1 LAREPGVSGFTILR
15 SVSGF
20 DYPVGESLRSLLPF
34 VDEIVVVVQRGD
46 RAALHA
52 VAAVGDGRVE
62 VVETEWGDGAGGR
75 GLELARQT
83 NIALEHCGRRWA
95 LYLQADEVLHEDDRE
110 PVRAALAR
118 YEAAD
123 DVDALSFR
131 FLHFEG
137 SYDYVNPLRYRRQ
150 CRLVRNDGRLESVRD
165 AAGFGRK
172 DGRRLRTRNSGA
184 RIFHYGWVGRPAA
197 LKAKTLALARLYH
210 DEAYVARRW
219 VPVPAEAIGN
229 VDLAFRWRG
238 RHPAVMRE
246 RIARQDWAVEGERR
260 PPLDSP
266 LLNPRFYAA
275 WLRKWRILPG
285 RWLAR

>member
-15 SVSGF
+15 SVAGY
-20 DYPVGESLRSLLPF
+20 DYPIGESLRSLLPL
-34 VDEIVVVVQRGD
+34 VDEVVVVTQRGD
-46 RAALHA
+46 RAALDA
-52 VAAVGDGRVE
+52 IGAVGDGRVE
-62 VVETEWGDGAGGR
+62 VVETDWDDGPGGR
-75 GLELARQT
+75 GLALARQT
-83 NIALEHCGRRWA
+83 NIALERCGRRWA
-95 LYLQADEVLHEDDRE
+95 LYLQADEVLHEHDCE

-118 YEAAD
+118 YEGED

-172 DGRRLRTRNSGA
+172 DGRRLRTRSSGA
-184 RIFHYGWVGRPAA
+184 RIFHYGWVGSPAA

-210 DEAYVARRW
+210 DEAFVAQRW
-219 VPVPAEAIGN
+219 EPVPAESIGN

-238 RHPAVMRE
+238 RHPAVMRP
-246 RIARQDWAVEGERR
+246 RMARQDWVVGRERR
-260 PPLDSP
+260 PPLDTP

-275 WLRKWRILPG
+275 WLRKWRLLP
-285 RWLAR
+285 RSWWQ